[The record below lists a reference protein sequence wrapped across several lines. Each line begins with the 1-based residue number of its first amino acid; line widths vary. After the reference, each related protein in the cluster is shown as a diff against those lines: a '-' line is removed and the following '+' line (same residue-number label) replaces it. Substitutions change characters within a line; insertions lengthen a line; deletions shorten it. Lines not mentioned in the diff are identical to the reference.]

1 MSCSK
6 TFSVEVLNGGKTEK
20 SMKEKKE
27 CLSPKRMKKKYAKCC
42 LKVKLKVILN
52 FKCKY
57 LEKYRY

>member
-27 CLSPKRMKKKYAKCC
+27 CLSPKEYKKYAKRC
-42 LKVKLKVILN
+42 LKVKLKVIIN